1 MCSPICF
8 YSSSFYHQARGTCCT
23 GAFVDRVIF
32 PLHTQ
37 IIEKGR
43 LSEGCTRAIERVA
56 CFACARDQ
64 SSFLSFEWDK
74 SDLANSE
81 AEIRICR
88 KTCHTIYEH
97 CKDDPFFHIGESG
110 KVVSEEFLCNI
121 LDTEITLEL
130 AKEGTKINVQIVDG
144 HDAERPECFMYD
156 DLEPDPDSYDPKP
169 LVDVNPGTNH
179 YSVVFNERMRRA
191 PSLGSEDR
199 KGETVVS
206 LRRMGDKKEVA
217 SIKGADAANAIQIVT
232 TNTLDDTVQ
241 IVFPADEAT
250 ACMLDASGDKVKYD
264 LIIMD
269 DVVEDMQGN
278 AFHGLQD
285 AKWQFSTNGDTT
297 CVSNANADVSGDGGL
312 GNGPSGL
319 LLAAIIV
326 SVLTVLGA
334 FGFVYFRRKRDAAAY
349 ASQVDFGD
357 DMVLEPNTKVEEGT
371 TVTTKSGEKFQ
382 VRLVPEYDPS
392 GVAAAAAP
400 AEVSVAVD
408 EVEAEI

>member
-1 MCSPICF
+1 M
-8 YSSSFYHQARGTCCT
+8 
-23 GAFVDRVIF
+23 
-32 PLHTQ
+32 
-37 IIEKGR
+37 
-43 LSEGCTRAIERVA
+43 
-56 CFACARDQ
+56 
-64 SSFLSFEWDK
+64 
-74 SDLANSE
+74 
-81 AEIRICR
+81 
-88 KTCHTIYEH
+88 
-97 CKDDPFFHIGESG
+97 
-110 KVVSEEFLCNI
+110 
-121 LDTEITLEL
+121 
-130 AKEGTKINVQIVDG
+130 
-144 HDAERPECFMYD
+144 
-156 DLEPDPDSYDPKP
+156 
-169 LVDVNPGTNH
+169 
-179 YSVVFNERMRRA
+179 
-191 PSLGSEDR
+191 
-199 KGETVVS
+199 
-206 LRRMGDKKEVA
+206 
-217 SIKGADAANAIQIVT
+217 T